1 MSRSNV
7 NVLILQ
13 ISSLIR
19 AHNTEPDQRY
29 DDPTIE
35 PRTLLQK
42 LGNNVFRAREEQN
55 KIVTSSGR
63 SDTKPSLRN

>member
-1 MSRSNV
+1 MSRSDV

-35 PRTLLQK
+35 LRTLLQK
-42 LGNNVFRAREEQN
+42 LGNAMFRAREEQN